1 MTQFFKQTLAS
12 LIGSLAGLILF
23 FTLGASGLVFLL
35 IAAALTDSGPQV
47 KDKSVLVFDTS
58 LDITDSEPTSSSGNV
73 LGDALSGDKAKGVTL
88 RTVLDTL
95 DKARQDKR
103 IIALYLDGSRNS
115 GNMDTGLAT
124 LKEVR
129 EALQQFR
136 AAGKKII
143 AYDVDLAKQEYY
155 LSSVADTIVLN
166 PMGRLQ
172 INGFSSQP
180 TFYTGALQ
188 KFGIGIQVTRVGKYK
203 SAVEPFLLTKLSPEN
218 RQQLQIL
225 LNALWGDFL
234 TTVSKSRKITP
245 QQLQALANS
254 QGEFMA
260 SEARQRGLVDRLAYL
275 DEIIADLKKLTGSD
289 EENKSFR
296 QISLTTYAKAEGKN
310 VKQRSS
316 KNKIALVYADGEIV
330 DGQGGVQR
338 VGGDSLAKQIREVRQ
353 DEDVKAVVLRINSP
367 GGSVTGSEKIQREV
381 LLTQKEKPVIVSMG
395 NYAASGGYWIATG
408 AEHIFAESN
417 TITGSIGVFGLQFN
431 IQKLGNDNGISWDV
445 VKTSQ
450 FADSRTISRPK
461 TPQELA
467 IAQKSVNQIYNQF
480 LDKVAQA
487 RKLPKPK
494 VAQIAQGRVWSGQ
507 DAKQLGLVDK
517 IGGIR
522 DAIQYAAKQAELE
535 NDWQVEEYSEV
546 QSLEERILKKLFSK
560 VSAPKAQQPDLITAE
575 FVKLQED
582 LAILKALN
590 DPQGIYARMPFNWR
604 IK

>member
-1 MTQFFKQTLAS
+1 MTQFLKQTLAS

-115 GNMDTGLAT
+115 GGMDTGLAT

-166 PMGRLQ
+166 PMGSLQ

-218 RQQLQIL
+218 RQQLQVL

-450 FADSRTISRPK
+450 FADSRTISRPR

-487 RKLPKPK
+487 RKLPKQK

-522 DAIQYAAKQAELE
+522 DAIQYAAKQAELKD
-535 NDWQVEEYSEV
+535 DWQVEEYSEV

-560 VSAPKAQQPDLITAE
+560 VSAPKTQQPDLITAE

>member
-115 GNMDTGLAT
+115 GDMDTGLAT

-166 PMGRLQ
+166 PIGRLQ

-296 QISLTTYAKAEGKN
+296 QISLTTYAKAESN
-310 VKQRSS
+310 NIKQRSS

-522 DAIQYAAKQAELE
+522 DAIQYAAKQAELKD
-535 NDWQVEEYSEV
+535 DWQVEEYSQV

-560 VSAPKAQQPDLITAE
+560 VSAPNTQQPDLITAE

>member
-115 GNMDTGLAT
+115 GDMDTGLAT

-296 QISLTTYAKAEGKN
+296 QISLTTYAKAESN
-310 VKQRSS
+310 NIKQRSS

-408 AEHIFAESN
+408 AQHIFAESN

-522 DAIQYAAKQAELE
+522 DAIQYAAKQAELKD
-535 NDWQVEEYSEV
+535 DWQVEEYSQV

-560 VSAPKAQQPDLITAE
+560 VSAPNTQQPDLITAE

>member
-115 GNMDTGLAT
+115 GGMDTGLAT

-166 PMGRLQ
+166 PMGSLQ

-218 RQQLQIL
+218 RQQLQVL

-310 VKQRSS
+310 LKQRSS

-522 DAIQYAAKQAELE
+522 DAIQYAAKQAELKD
-535 NDWQVEEYSEV
+535 DWQVEEYSEV
-546 QSLEERILKKLFSK
+546 QRLEERILKKLFSK
-560 VSAPKAQQPDLITAE
+560 VSAPKTQQPDLITAE

>member
-1 MTQFFKQTLAS
+1 MTQFLKQTLAS
-12 LIGSLAGLILF
+12 LIGSLAGLMLF
-23 FTLGASGLVFLL
+23 FTLGASGLLFLL
-35 IAAALTDSGPQV
+35 IAAAIKDPGPQV

-58 LDITDSEPTSSSGNV
+58 LTITDSEPTSSTGNV
-73 LGDALSGDKAKGVTL
+73 VGDALSGDKAKGVTL

-103 IIALYLDGSRNS
+103 IIAIYLDGSRNS
-115 GNMDTGLAT
+115 GDIDTGLAS

-129 EALQQFR
+129 EALEQFR

-166 PMGRLQ
+166 PMGSLQ

-180 TFYTGALQ
+180 MFYTGALQ
-188 KFGIGIQVTRVGKYK
+188 KFGIGIQVIRVGKYK
-203 SAVEPFLLTKLSPEN
+203 SAVEPFTLTKLSPEN
-218 RQQLQIL
+218 RQQLQVL
-225 LNALWGDFL
+225 LSTLWGDFL
-234 TTVSKSRKITP
+234 STVSKNRKMTP

-254 QGEFMA
+254 QSQFMA
-260 SEARQRGLVDRLAYL
+260 SEARQRGLVDRIAYL
-275 DEIIADLKKLTGSD
+275 DEIITDLKKLTGSD

-296 QISLTTYAKAEGKN
+296 QISLTTYAKAESKN
-310 VKQRSS
+310 VKQRRS
-316 KNKIALVYADGEIV
+316 KNKIAVVYADGEIV
-330 DGQGGVQR
+330 DGQSGAQR
-338 VGGDSLAKQIREVRQ
+338 VGGDSLAKQMRQIRQ
-353 DEDVKAVVLRINSP
+353 DEDVKAVVIRINSP

-445 VKTSQ
+445 VKTTQ
-450 FADSRTISRPK
+450 FADSSTISRPK

-487 RKLPKPK
+487 RKLPKQK

-517 IGGIR
+517 IGGIQ
-522 DAIQYAAKQAELE
+522 DAIQYAAKQAELKD
-535 NDWQVEEYSEV
+535 DWQVEEYPDV
-546 QSLEERILKKLFSK
+546 QSLEERILKTLFSK
-560 VSAPKAQQPDLITAE
+560 VSAQNTQQPDLITAE

-604 IK
+604 IQ